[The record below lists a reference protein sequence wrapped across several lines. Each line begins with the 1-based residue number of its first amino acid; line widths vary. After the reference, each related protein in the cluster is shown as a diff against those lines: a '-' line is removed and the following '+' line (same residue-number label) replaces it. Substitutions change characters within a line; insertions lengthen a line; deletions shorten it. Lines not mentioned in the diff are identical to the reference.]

1 MRALLGSVSW
11 LAFGVPMRKEPNQKF
26 TDMWKPGWDL
36 ATLEAY
42 EYGGAVLVPNAA
54 RLI

>member
-1 MRALLGSVSW
+1 MKALLGSVCW
-11 LAFGVPMRKEPNQKF
+11 LAFGVPMRREASQKF

-42 EYGGAVLVPNAA
+42 EYGDSVPVPNAA